1 MVRFA
6 RSTQDFRSPM
16 SSPLRI
22 RVKAAVANIARHRW
36 GILASRRAPPP
47 RRGWRTCASGNLARL
62 TERAD
67 EISRSLDAVVR
78 QLVADARAFY
88 GLAPSIVETLE
99 KDRQTKGLDYRSYV
113 QDLPFQRYRE
123 LLRAE
128 FEADRQAEK
137 GKR

>member
-78 QLVADARAFY
+78 QLVAGARAFY
-88 GLAPSIVETLE
+88 GLAPNMVETLE

>member
-1 MVRFA
+1 MGDIGEQEG
-6 RSTQDFRSPM
+6 T
-16 SSPLRI
+16 
-22 RVKAAVANIARHRW
+22 
-36 GILASRRAPPP
+36 PP

-78 QLVADARAFY
+78 QLVAGARAFY
-88 GLAPSIVETLE
+88 GLAPNMVETLE

>member
-22 RVKAAVANIARHRW
+22 RVMAAVANIARHRW